1 MNKIAFA
8 SLLAVPTFALAQVTP
23 VGPFTGD
30 LQEGFD
36 ALPGGFVPSHP
47 VFGGVGE
54 MISTGGSMHT
64 TTGWSFRCVIR
75 PFEGSRL
82 AASAGGFVR
91 FEFTEDVGAFGGYF
105 GTNADVSGP
114 DATARFFDAA
124 GGLIGTEVIEID
136 PDCAWRWNGWEFS
149 EAVATIEVEGALFGG
164 AFVQMDAMELTL
176 GAASCYADFDM
187 SGSLDIFDFLAFQ
200 NAFDSG
206 DLAADCDEDGSLTLF
221 DFLCFQNAF
230 DAGCD

>member
-1 MNKIAFA
+1 MKKIAFV
-8 SLLAVPTFALAQVTP
+8 SLLAVPALAMAQVTP

-36 ALPGGFVPSHP
+36 TLPGGFPPSHP

-64 TTGWSFRCVIR
+64 TSGWGFLCTIF

-105 GTNADVSGP
+105 GSNADLAP
-114 DATARFFDAA
+114 PPATARFFDAA
-124 GGLIGTEVIEID
+124 GNLLGTEDIELL
-136 PDCAWRWNGWEFS
+136 PNCGWNWNGWEFS

-176 GAASCYADFDM
+176 GAASCYADFDGD
-187 SGSLDIFDFLAFQ
+187 GSLTIFDFLAFQ

-206 DLAADCDEDGSLTLF
+206 DLIADCDEDGQLTLF
-221 DFLCFQNAF
+221 DFLCFQNEF
-230 DAGCD
+230 DAGCE